1 MNPVDPFEQ
10 QMREAFRRAEPPA
23 GLEQKILRR
32 VQPRQARRASPW
44 LAAAASLLAVAGGSL
59 GLMRWQEH
67 QQRQREAERV
77 RQQLALTL
85 EITSRTLAK
94 ADQRLKSIGVERIRV
109 QEVSSWQE

>member
-32 VQPRQARRASPW
+32 VQARQPRRLPRW
-44 LAAAASLLAVAGGSL
+44 FAAAAGLLIAVGGSL
-59 GLMRWQEH
+59 GVARWQE
-67 QQRQREAERV
+67 QRQREREAERV

-94 ADQRLKSIGVERIRV
+94 ADRRLRSIGVERIRV
-109 QEVSSWQE
+109 QEAPSWQE

>member
-32 VQPRQARRASPW
+32 VQARQPRRLPRW
-44 LAAAASLLAVAGGSL
+44 FAAAAGLLIAVGGSL
-59 GLMRWQEH
+59 GVARWQE
-67 QQRQREAERV
+67 QRQREREAEQV

-85 EITSRTLAK
+85 EITSRTLAR
-94 ADQRLKSIGVERIRV
+94 ADQRLRSIGVDRIRI